1 MSLLYILLK
10 VYFCA
15 VEDYLRLS
23 VFELKNKCRITTSVL
38 SHAEGLKN
46 LLKNIYTKI
55 TKKVIKK
62 KKDLR
67 NFKVTKFFYKKL
79 H

>member
-46 LLKNIYTKI
+46 LLKNIYTK
-55 TKKVIKK
+55 K
-62 KKDLR
+62 
-67 NFKVTKFFYKKL
+67 N
-79 H
+79 